1 LKSPSPFEK
10 QLSTIY
16 TFEIFKKVPS
26 WSSWCYSLKVRG
38 EGTISIFKVQDFTL
52 KEDFVVVWDEKDEEP
67 SCLCRSSQYKGI
79 ICRHVVC
86 ACAP

>member
-1 LKSPSPFEK
+1 
-10 QLSTIY
+10 
-16 TFEIFKKVPS
+16 
-26 WSSWCYSLKVRG
+26 LKVRG